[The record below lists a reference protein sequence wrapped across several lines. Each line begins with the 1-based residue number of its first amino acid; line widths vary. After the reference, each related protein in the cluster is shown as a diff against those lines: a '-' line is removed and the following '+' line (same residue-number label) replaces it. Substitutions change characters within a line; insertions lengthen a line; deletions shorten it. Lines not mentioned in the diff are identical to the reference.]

1 MRATPGL
8 PKAVVALTEKPLIR
22 GVQPKSESDNTS
34 SLLLPTLIRP
44 RRYRCRVAPAQHR
57 RRRLHCR
64 SRHRQHRRTD
74 RRRSAHS
81 SNCSSSPSSS
91 TAKPCRRIAGVP
103 ALSSPPSLP
112 LRPMETGE
120 QECRDRAGV
129 RPWGARYRAG
139 EGCKGCKGCKGSER
153 QTRRELREIWKV
165 VMHAFSPF
173 AR

>member
-103 ALSSPPSLP
+103 ALSGPPRFLCAPWPWAS
-112 LRPMETGE
+112 RNAGTARGSGRGE
-120 QECRDRAGV
+120 PATEQAKVAKVAKAAKAPRGRRDESCE
-129 RPWGARYRAG
+129 RYGR
-139 EGCKGCKGCKGSER
+139 
-153 QTRRELREIWKV
+153 
-165 VMHAFSPF
+165 
-173 AR
+173 